1 MSAPDPSAAPVRL
14 TMYTRAGCHLCDE
27 MAAAVAVALAPGTFV
42 LEEVDVDR
50 DRALQDRYGL
60 VLPVLAIEGE
70 DAFETR
76 VDAVA
81 LRRRVEDVRAER
93 I

>member
-1 MSAPDPSAAPVRL
+1 MSPSESSAAPVRL
-14 TMYTRAGCHLCDE
+14 TLYTRAGCHLCDE
-27 MAAAVAVALAPGTFV
+27 MAAAVEVALEPDVYV
-42 LEEVDVDR
+42 LEHVDVDR

-76 VDAVA
+76 VDASA
-81 LRRRVEDVRAER
+81 LRRRIADLRAGR
-93 I
+93 V